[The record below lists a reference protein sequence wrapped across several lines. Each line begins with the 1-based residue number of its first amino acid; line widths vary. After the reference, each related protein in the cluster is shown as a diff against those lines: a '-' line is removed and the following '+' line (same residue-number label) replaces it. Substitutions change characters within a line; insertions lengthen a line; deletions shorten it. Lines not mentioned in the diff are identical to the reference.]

1 MKKNHIEKVW
11 VEKQQDE
18 QPDTST
24 IGEYTDKKE
33 DWSLCVHCGEF
44 VAIAEEPNRRTEE
57 IEEEILELENETE
70 LSEDATI
77 INANNEMIKTL
88 KAELESL
95 ILHDCPHS
103 SRNFNYFKP
112 YAGGEKEGSEDYQTY
127 GKQDFKRMTG
137 LNNQSWYYV
146 GIVAKAEIKTTTGTI
161 QTIRSGGLW
170 GIESDAGDYLEQV
183 AQEQLTELRA
193 ELTALNFGK
202 RAIDHAFQDVETIE
216 K

>member
-1 MKKNHIEKVW
+1 MKNHIEKIW
-11 VEKQQDE
+11 IEKQQDE
-18 QPDTST
+18 QPDTSM
-24 IGEYTDKKE
+24 IGEYTDKKS
-33 DWSLCVHCGEF
+33 DWVICVHCGEF
-44 VAIAEEPNRRTEE
+44 VVIAEKNQARFD
-57 IEEEILELENETE
+57 ELECEID
-70 LSEDATI
+70 LLRDGAQEDDTAEKL
-77 INANNEMIKTL
+77 AAYR
-88 KAELESL
+88 AELQTL

-112 YAGGEKEGSEDYQTY
+112 YAAGEKEGSEDYQTY

-137 LNNQSWYYV
+137 FNHQSWYFV
-146 GIVAKAEIKTTTGTI
+146 GIAAKAEIKTTTGTI

-183 AQEQLTELRA
+183 AQEQLAELRA